1 MKYPAMRGTGKYRVE
16 VPQLSGGTNM
26 ADAAQRV
33 EDNQLTDSLNV
44 WWHDNLLQTR
54 PGLTRGSE
62 IFSYTWKKH
71 TVQTVN
77 EQETFLMHWQ
87 DIGGGKWIFYPEM
100 ISAREQPSYTRHGTG
115 QCTIQTDQPGGYMVR
130 APQGAG
136 TDWYAFTTGG
146 IRQHEMEDGGP
157 GLDGWKPVTE
167 LYVPTVLVNGKG
179 NASADGMTG
188 TLFEGYNLLTAQFKA
203 KFTTDGKDDAP
214 EEEISSWHGSDVFML
229 PTEIDTTKG
238 GKVEIQFDQHKYTI
252 QLTNTFDD
260 LMWGRTTEEIE
271 REYVGDPS
279 GETKYHRRFLEV
291 TIWKTGK
298 IEFSC
303 YRYSDDGGTSINTT
317 GIPAASIANNL
328 TVTAYSAGWSK
339 EDSDKILCMTR
350 CCWFGGDRSG
360 LAGGTRLFVCG
371 NPEYPNLVHWS
382 DVNNPLYFPE
392 NNYAYVG
399 DSSQAV
405 TGFGKQGDLLL
416 IFKQSEIYAAQYV
429 AGQSYTAADVEN
441 GKVVDVAAY
450 AAQFPLTP
458 IHPTVGCDC
467 PDTIRLVNNRLCWAD
482 SRGYIYMLPTVNQYN
497 ERVVR
502 EIGGNIR
509 RALTGHT
516 EAEWESAGACEYC
529 GHYMLTVGRRAYL
542 LETNNSSFSSY
553 TYYAKETAAQRLL
566 PWYIWE
572 FPQAIAA
579 VAGDRDTVKLAAGA
593 YVYRLSGKTDDG
605 EPIHSRFVTKLF
617 DFGRSQAG
625 KAIHQIYITMADAGG
640 RVRVS
645 YLTEDY
651 TAEDAYL
658 LEANGDEQPNTAGY
672 FKPFRLSPNLHR
684 IREFGIRCESEGT
697 MAVSGISIDYTI
709 QGVVR

>member
-71 TVQTVN
+71 TVQPVN

-87 DIGGGKWIFYPEM
+87 DIGGGEWIFYPEM

-115 QCTIQTDQPGGYMVR
+115 RCTIETDQPGGYMVR
-130 APQGAG
+130 APKGAG

-146 IRQHEMEDGGP
+146 IRQHEMEDGDP

-188 TLFEGYNLLTAQFKA
+188 TLFEGYNLLTNQFKA
-203 KFTTDGKDDAP
+203 KFTTDGK
-214 EEEISSWHGSDVFML
+214 SVSFKM
-229 PTEIDTTKG
+229 PTELIPGAALTVSINLPCG
-238 GKVEIQFDQHKYTI
+238 GNGASKTYTI
-252 QLTNTFDD
+252 VLDTPIYNDVEGTVSVYNH
-260 LMWGRTTEEIE
+260 LILPPEA
-271 REYVGDPS
+271 V
-279 GETKYHRRFLEV
+279 
-291 TIWKTGK
+291 
-298 IEFSC
+298 
-303 YRYSDDGGTSINTT
+303 GGTSEMYSEVYCALWATQDGVIYAETSAKLT
-317 GIPAASIANNL
+317 GSDERKQVYLAASIANNL
-328 TVTAYSAGWSK
+328 TVTAYSAGWSL
-339 EDSDKILCMTR
+339 EDRDKILRMKR

-382 DVNNPLYFPE
+382 DVNKPLYFPE

-429 AGQSYTAADVEN
+429 AGQSYTAEDVEN

-529 GHYMLTVGRRAYL
+529 GHYMLTVGKRAYL

-553 TYYAKETAAQRLL
+553 TYYAKETSAQRLL

-617 DFGRSQAG
+617 DFGRQQAG
-625 KAIHQIYITMADAGG
+625 KAIHQLYITMADAGG

>member
-1 MKYPAMRGTGKYRVE
+1 MKYPAMRGTVKYRVE

-71 TVQTVN
+71 TVQPVN
-77 EQETFLMHWQ
+77 EQETFLLHWQ
-87 DIGGGKWIFYPEM
+87 ETETGKWVFYPEM
-100 ISAREQPSYTRHGTG
+100 ISAREQPSYERHGTG
-115 QCTIQTDQPGGYMVR
+115 RCTIQTDQPGGYMVR
-130 APQGAG
+130 APKGAG

-146 IRQHEMEDGGP
+146 IRQHEMEDGDP

-203 KFTTDGKDDAP
+203 KFTTDGK
-214 EEEISSWHGSDVFML
+214 SVSFKM
-229 PTEIDTTKG
+229 PTELIPGAALTVSINLPCGENGASKT
-238 GKVEIQFDQHKYTI
+238 YTI
-252 QLTNTFDD
+252 VLDTPIYNDVEGTVSMYNH
-260 LMWGRTTEEIE
+260 LILPPEA
-271 REYVGDPS
+271 V
-279 GETKYHRRFLEV
+279 
-291 TIWKTGK
+291 
-298 IEFSC
+298 
-303 YRYSDDGGTSINTT
+303 GGTSEMYSEVYCALWATQNGVIYAETSAKLT
-317 GIPAASIANNL
+317 GSDEHKQVYLAASIANNL

-339 EDSDKILCMTR
+339 EDSDKILRMKR

-382 DVNNPLYFPE
+382 DVNKPLYFPE

-399 DSSQAV
+399 DSSQKV

-429 AGQSYTAADVEN
+429 AGQSYTAEDVEN

-516 EAEWESAGACEYC
+516 KAEWESAGACEYC
-529 GHYMLTVGRRAYL
+529 GHYMLTVGKRAYL

-553 TYYAKETAAQRLL
+553 TYYAKETSAQRLL

-625 KAIHQIYITMADAGG
+625 KAIHQLYITMADAGG

>member
-1 MKYPAMRGTGKYRVE
+1 MKYPGMRGTGKYRVE

-71 TVQTVN
+71 TVQPVN

-100 ISAREQPSYTRHGTG
+100 ISAREQPSYTRNGTG
-115 QCTIQTDQPGGYMVR
+115 QCTIQTDKPGGYMVR

-146 IRQHEMEDGGP
+146 IRQHEMEDGDP

-203 KFTTDGKDDAP
+203 KFTTDGAEQSD
-214 EEEISSWHGSDVFML
+214 IGYMGSYRFKMPGNINTASGATL
-229 PTEIDTTKG
+229 
-238 GKVEIQFDQHKYTI
+238 EIQFTEDTYTI
-252 QLTNTFDD
+252 TMEGDAASDYMVGSVQ
-260 LMWGRTTEEIE
+260 IKPK
-271 REYVGDPS
+271 YVGDSDDTSYPIVYLDALLYAN
-279 GETKYHRRFLEV
+279 GIL
-291 TIWKTGK
+291 
-298 IEFSC
+298 EFSAT
-303 YRYSDDGGTSINTT
+303 RKNSSGGYSTKID

-328 TVTAYSAGWSK
+328 TVTAYSAGWSL
-339 EDSDKILCMTR
+339 EDSDKILRMTR

-382 DVNNPLYFPE
+382 DVNKPLYFPE

-399 DSSQAV
+399 DSSQKV

-416 IFKQSEIYAAQYV
+416 IFKESEIYAAQYV
-429 AGQSYTAADVEN
+429 AGQSYTAEDVEN

-529 GHYMLTVGRRAYL
+529 GHYMLTVGKRAYL

-553 TYYAKETAAQRLL
+553 TYYAKETSAQRLL

-572 FPQAIAA
+572 FPQAIDA

-605 EPIHSRFVTKLF
+605 DPIGSRFVTKLF
-617 DFGRSQAG
+617 DFGRPQAG
-625 KAIHQIYITMADAGG
+625 KAIHQLYITMADAGG

>member
-54 PGLTRGSE
+54 PGLTKTGNAHADTD
-62 IFSYTWKKH
+62 YT
-71 TVQTVN
+71 TVQVIN
-77 EQETFLMHWQ
+77 EQETFLMHH
-87 DIGGGKWIFYPEM
+87 IGYDSSTNIHTMQPEM
-100 ISAREQPSYTRHGTG
+100 ISTRGNPSYVPKGNGKASISHRGFDSIPNTM
-115 QCTIQTDQPGGYMVR
+115 MVR
-130 APQGAG
+130 APKNEDTEWYLFSSGAILKQKKE
-136 TDWYAFTTGG
+136 AA
-146 IRQHEMEDGGP
+146 EDEVGFE
-157 GLDGWKPVTE
+157 PVTDT
-167 LYVPTVLVNGKG
+167 YVPTVLVNGKG

-188 TLFEGYNLLTAQFKA
+188 TLFEGYNLLTNQFKA
-203 KFTTDGKDDAP
+203 KFTTDGA
-214 EEEISSWHGSDVFML
+214 EQSNIGYSGSYRFKMPVNIETASGATL
-229 PTEIDTTKG
+229 
-238 GKVEIQFDQHKYTI
+238 EIQFTEDTYTI
-252 QLTNTFDD
+252 TMEGDAASDYMVGSVQ
-260 LMWGRTTEEIE
+260 IKPK
-271 REYVGDPS
+271 YVGD
-279 GETKYHRRFLEV
+279 
-291 TIWKTGK
+291 
-298 IEFSC
+298 
-303 YRYSDDGGTSINTT
+303 SDDTAYPIVYLDAFLYANGILEFYATRKNSSGGSSTKID

-328 TVTAYSAGWSK
+328 TVTAYSSGLWLYDR
-339 EDSDKILCMTR
+339 EKILSMTR

-529 GHYMLTVGRRAYL
+529 GHYMLTVGKRAYL

-553 TYYAKETAAQRLL
+553 TYYAKETSAQRLL

-625 KAIHQIYITMADAGG
+625 KAIHQLYITMADAGG

>member
-26 ADAAQRV
+26 ADAAKRV

-44 WWHDNLLQTR
+44 WWHDNLLKTR

-71 TVQTVN
+71 TVQPVN

-87 DIGGGKWIFYPEM
+87 DIDGGGKWIFYPEM

-146 IRQHEMEDGGP
+146 IRQHEMEDGDP
-157 GLDGWKPVTE
+157 GLEGWKPVTE

-179 NASADGMTG
+179 NKSADGMTG

-203 KFTTDGKDDAP
+203 KFTTDGAEQSD
-214 EEEISSWHGSDVFML
+214 IGYTGSYRFKMPGNINTACGATL
-229 PTEIDTTKG
+229 
-238 GKVEIQFDQHKYTI
+238 EIQFTEDTYTI
-252 QLTNTFDD
+252 TMEGDAASD
-260 LMWGRTTEEIE
+260 YMVGSVKIKPK
-271 REYVGDPS
+271 YVGD
-279 GETKYHRRFLEV
+279 
-291 TIWKTGK
+291 
-298 IEFSC
+298 
-303 YRYSDDGGTSINTT
+303 SDDTAYPIVYLDAFLYANGILEFYATRKNSSGGSSTKID

-328 TVTAYSAGWSK
+328 TVTACSANWSL
-339 EDSDKILCMTR
+339 EDSDKILRMKR

-382 DVNNPLYFPE
+382 DVNKPLYFPE

-399 DSSQAV
+399 DSSQKV

-416 IFKQSEIYAAQYV
+416 IFKESEIYAAQYV

-482 SRGYIYMLPTVNQYN
+482 SRGYI
-497 ERVVR
+497 
-502 EIGGNIR
+502 
-509 RALTGHT
+509 
-516 EAEWESAGACEYC
+516 
-529 GHYMLTVGRRAYL
+529 
-542 LETNNSSFSSY
+542 
-553 TYYAKETAAQRLL
+553 
-566 PWYIWE
+566 
-572 FPQAIAA
+572 
-579 VAGDRDTVKLAAGA
+579 
-593 YVYRLSGKTDDG
+593 
-605 EPIHSRFVTKLF
+605 
-617 DFGRSQAG
+617 
-625 KAIHQIYITMADAGG
+625 
-640 RVRVS
+640 
-645 YLTEDY
+645 
-651 TAEDAYL
+651 
-658 LEANGDEQPNTAGY
+658 
-672 FKPFRLSPNLHR
+672 
-684 IREFGIRCESEGT
+684 
-697 MAVSGISIDYTI
+697 
-709 QGVVR
+709 

>member
-62 IFSYTWKKH
+62 IFAYTWKKH
-71 TVQTVN
+71 TVQPVN

-100 ISAREQPSYTRHGTG
+100 ISAREQPSYTKHGTG
-115 QCTIQTDQPGGYMVR
+115 RCTIETDQPGGYMVR

-146 IRQHEMEDGGP
+146 IRQHEMEYADP

-179 NASADGMTG
+179 NKSADGMTG

-203 KFTTDGKDDAP
+203 KFTTDGAEQSD
-214 EEEISSWHGSDVFML
+214 IGYTGSYRFKMPGNIKTASGATL
-229 PTEIDTTKG
+229 
-238 GKVEIQFDQHKYTI
+238 EIQFTEDTYTI
-252 QLTNTFDD
+252 TMEGDAASD
-260 LMWGRTTEEIE
+260 YMVGSVKIKPK
-271 REYVGDPS
+271 YVGDIDDTTYPIVYLDAFLYANGILEFYATRKNSS
-279 GETKYHRRFLEV
+279 GGSSTK
-291 TIWKTGK
+291 I
-298 IEFSC
+298 
-303 YRYSDDGGTSINTT
+303 D

-328 TVTAYSAGWSK
+328 TVTAYSADWSLD
-339 EDSDKILCMTR
+339 DSDKILSMKR

-382 DVNNPLYFPE
+382 DVNKPLYFPE

-429 AGQSYTAADVEN
+429 AGQSYTAEDVEN

-529 GHYMLTVGRRAYL
+529 GHYMLTVGKRAYL

-553 TYYAKETAAQRLL
+553 TYYAKETSAQRLL

-572 FPQAIAA
+572 FPKSIDA
-579 VAGDRDTVKLAAGA
+579 VAGDRDMVKLAAGA

-617 DFGRSQAG
+617 DFGRPQAG
-625 KAIHQIYITMADAGG
+625 KAIHQLYITMADAGV